1 MITEVGVMKSRIYRI
16 TGVLVVMA
24 GVVALALCG
33 CEGSDAGRSVTR
45 TVEDLVGKNV
55 VDQKEKIKRDIDQAM
70 KQEGRRLLH
79 MDERGSGDSPEEP
92 AEQQPGE

>member
-1 MITEVGVMKSRIYRI
+1 MITEVDVVKSRIYRI

-24 GVVALALCG
+24 IVVAFVLCG
-33 CEGSDAGRSVTR
+33 CERSDAGRSITG

-55 VDQKEKIKRDIDQAM
+55 VDQREKMKRDIDQAM
-70 KQEGRRLLH
+70 KEEGRRLLH

-92 AEQQPGE
+92 AGQEPGE